1 MFWSA
6 SASSCCRHEIKI
18 MLRLLTRTRL
28 PLPLISHSFS
38 PHYHWFTFPSLLI
51 KRSTSIRWTA
61 KKIVSR
67 DSTHSFNYKKSQHK
81 SRSLSEGI
89 KSPQDLIKTKSR
101 LYWATH
107 YLLTHTE
114 GWNGRMSLSLP
125 SNRNY
130 STHKIAT
137 GPQIKCWIWTE
148 EVMVMGSG
156 FTPDLGSGAVF
167 MASMILRFLATY
179 VVDGE
184 HGFLW
189 SSTSAHCV
197 SSKSILRK

>member
-1 MFWSA
+1 MVSIRFFLLPAWDQNY
-6 SASSCCRHEIKI
+6 ASSFNSHQVAFA
-18 MLRLLTRTRL
+18 THQSQFFSA
-28 PLPLISHSFS
+28 LPLIHLSV
-38 PHYHWFTFPSLLI
+38 TFDQTVNVDSMNC
-51 KRSTSIRWTA
+51 

-189 SSTSAHCV
+189 SSTSAHCM

>member
-6 SASSCCRHEIKI
+6 SASSFCRHEIKI

-38 PHYHWFTFPSLLI
+38 LHYHWFTFPSLLI

-61 KKIVSR
+61 KKSCQEIQLIR
-67 DSTHSFNYKKSQHK
+67 ST
-81 SRSLSEGI
+81 I
-89 KSPQDLIKTKSR
+89 KNLNINPGVWVKALNHLKTKSR

-130 STHKIAT
+130 GTHKIAT